1 MMSAPL
7 GKIWPLVLILVLC
20 GPGPAGAQNKANVT
34 FLGVALDAETKKAD
48 QKLLDYLRGEFPV
61 QFEKRDME
69 YGVAINTL
77 VNWNSAK
84 QGPVMARVTPYVFVA
99 AELLG
104 ADLAIMAT
112 YISRKTNRPTYHS
125 YFVMHKS
132 FGFQNNGFKEFVQR
146 LSNPEEQAEELIKHL
161 QKRKVPARFIYHSKF
176 STSSYFLPSLYFKQK
191 GVFSV
196 FNNDPSDR
204 KFIAIHSVK
213 PENAR
218 GSSDLVR
225 LVKDQKADFAAVWDG
240 TKNKFA
246 SDPDL
251 HFIQLPY
258 TIPNDLLVVSRTM
271 DPGVQQK
278 IRDAIQAMKVSDIN
292 EGDFLKWQDFNSSPK
307 ARKALASL
315 RWLAKVPPRPVV
327 VNIRRSHISDAVI
340 DETQLEAARQAI
352 RLSGTELVLYDEDF
366 HSAFD
371 VLWTLEQTHDDA
383 ILVTSTIMDADLTQE
398 FFVSFRKG
406 DMESLTARIGSI
418 IKEKMHRIRYI
429 WPFDNESPRVLRD
442 VSFKIPVGQKMKA
455 QKITWNDFNT
465 NEYVIDTPF
474 EVEVV
479 KSDFHSFQL
488 KGEGFPKKA
497 GGNRFAFDPLSN
509 AAYRVYLVRTE
520 EASSVY
526 KIATQ
531 IMIGLFSLAALFAF
545 REVLIRP
552 TTSNV

>member
-7 GKIWPLVLILVLC
+7 RHFLLLLLVLVLC
-20 GPGPAGAQNKANVT
+20 GPTPVSAQNKANVT

-61 QFEKRDME
+61 QFEKREME

-77 VNWNSAK
+77 VQWDSKK

-104 ADLAIMAT
+104 ADLEIMAT
-112 YISRKTNRPTYHS
+112 YLSRKTNRPTYHS
-125 YFVMHKS
+125 YFVLHKS
-132 FGFQNNGFKEFVQR
+132 FGFRKDGFKDFVQQ
-146 LSNPEEQAEELIKHL
+146 LSNPKEQAEELIKHL
-161 QKRKVPARFIYHSKF
+161 QKRETPARFIYHSKF

-196 FNNDPSDR
+196 FDNDQSNQ
-204 KFIAIHSVK
+204 KFIAIHSLK
-213 PENAR
+213 PDQAR

-225 LVKDQKADFAAVWDG
+225 LVKDQKAEFAAVWDG
-240 TKNKFA
+240 TKNKFG

-271 DPGVQQK
+271 DSGLKQK
-278 IRDAIQAMKVSDIN
+278 IREAIQAREVSDIN
-292 EGDFLKWQDFNSSPK
+292 EGDFLKWEDFNSSPK

-327 VNIRRSHISDAVI
+327 VNVRRPHNTDAVI
-340 DETQLEAARQAI
+340 EETQLEAARQAV

-371 VLWTLEQTHDDA
+371 ILWTLEETHDDA
-383 ILVTSTIMDADLTQE
+383 ILITSTIMDAELTQE
-398 FFVSFRKG
+398 FYVSFRKG
-406 DMESLTARIGSI
+406 DMESLISRIGSI
-418 IKEKMHRIRYI
+418 IQDKMHRIRYI
-429 WPFDNESPRVLRD
+429 WPFDNEVPRVLRD
-442 VSFKIPVGQKMKA
+442 VNFKIPVGQKMKA
-455 QKITWNDFNT
+455 QKITWNDFNS

-488 KGEGFPKKA
+488 KGQGFPKKE

-509 AAYRVYLVRTE
+509 AAYRVYLVRADD
-520 EASSVY
+520 ASFVY
-526 KIATQ
+526 KIATK
-531 IMIGLFSLAALFAF
+531 IMLGLFSLAALFAF
-545 REVLIRP
+545 VEVMIRP
-552 TTSNV
+552 KTPKI

>member
-7 GKIWPLVLILVLC
+7 RKLLLLALVLVLC
-20 GPGPAGAQNKANVT
+20 GPTPVSAQDKANVT

-48 QKLLDYLRGEFPV
+48 QKLLEYLRGEFPV
-61 QFEKRDME
+61 QFEKREME

-77 VNWNSAK
+77 VQWDSKK

-104 ADLAIMAT
+104 ADLEIMGT
-112 YISRKTNRPTYHS
+112 YISRKTNRSTYHS
-125 YFVMHKS
+125 YFVLHKS
-132 FGFQNNGFKEFVQR
+132 FGFQKDAFKDFVQQ
-146 LSNPEEQAEELIKHL
+146 LSNPAEQAEELIKHL
-161 QKRKVPARFIYHSKF
+161 KKRETPARFIYHSKF

-196 FNNDPSDR
+196 FNNEQSNQ
-204 KFIAIHSVK
+204 KFIAIHSFK
-213 PENAR
+213 PDQAR

-225 LVKDQKADFAAVWDG
+225 LVKDQKAEFAAVWDG
-240 TKNKFA
+240 TKNKFG

-251 HFIQLPY
+251 HFIELPY

-271 DPGVQQK
+271 DSGLKQK
-278 IRDAIQAMKVSDIN
+278 IREAIQAMEVSDIN
-292 EGDFLKWQDFNSSPK
+292 EGDFLKWEDFNSSPK

-315 RWLAKVPPRPVV
+315 RWLAKVPPPAV
-327 VNIRRSHISDAVI
+327 VNLRRSHKTEAVI
-340 DETQLEAARQAI
+340 DETQLEAARQAV

-371 VLWTLEQTHDDA
+371 ILWTLEQTHDDA
-383 ILVTSTIMDADLTQE
+383 ILITSTVMDADLIQE
-398 FFVSFRKG
+398 FYISFRKG
-406 DMESLTARIGSI
+406 DMANLTARIGSI
-418 IKEKMHRIRYI
+418 IKDKMHRIRYI
-429 WPFDNESPRVLRD
+429 WPFDNEVPRVLRD
-442 VSFKIPVGQKMKA
+442 VNFKIPVGQKMKA
-455 QKITWNDFNT
+455 QKITWNNFNN

-479 KSDFHSFQL
+479 QSDFHSFQL
-488 KGEGFPKKA
+488 EGQGFPKKE

-509 AAYRVYLVRTE
+509 VAYRVYLVRADDE
-520 EASSVY
+520 SAVY
-526 KIATQ
+526 QIATK

-545 REVLIRP
+545 VEVMIRP
-552 TTSNV
+552 KTLKI

>member
-1 MMSAPL
+1 MMASWFRYSL
-7 GKIWPLVLILVLC
+7 LLILVLC
-20 GPGPAGAQNKANVT
+20 QAAPVGAQNKANVT

-48 QKLLDYLRGEFPV
+48 QKLLDYLRGKFPV

-77 VNWNSAK
+77 VNWDSKK
-84 QGPVMARVTPYVFVA
+84 QGAVMARVTPYVFVA

-104 ADLAIMAT
+104 ADLEIMAT
-112 YISRKTNRPTYHS
+112 YISRKTNRPTYNS
-125 YFVMHKS
+125 YFVFHKS
-132 FGFQNNGFKEFVQR
+132 FGFNENGFADFVQK
-146 LSNPEEQAEELIKHL
+146 LSNPEEQAEKFIQHL
-161 QKRKVPARFIYHSKF
+161 QKRKIPARFIYHSKF

-196 FNNDPSDR
+196 FNNDQRDR
-204 KFIAIHSVK
+204 KFITIHSVK
-213 PENAR
+213 PDKAR

-240 TKNKFA
+240 TKNKFVN
-246 SDPDL
+246 DPDL

-271 DPGVQQK
+271 DSGLQQK
-278 IRDAIQAMKVSDIN
+278 IRDAIQSMEVSDIN

-315 RWLAKVPPRPVV
+315 RWLAKVPPRQVV
-327 VNIRRSHISDAVI
+327 VNIRRSHKSDSVI
-340 DETQLEAARQAI
+340 DQAQLEAARQAV

-383 ILVTSTIMDADLTQE
+383 ILITSTIMDADLTQE
-398 FFVSFRKG
+398 FYVSFKKG
-406 DMESLTARIGSI
+406 DKESLTARIGAI
-418 IKEKMHRIRYI
+418 INDKMHRIRYI

-442 VSFKIPVGQKMKA
+442 VNFKIPVGQKMKA

-488 KGEGFPKKA
+488 QGQGFPKKE

-509 AAYRVYLVRTE
+509 AAYRVYLVRSDE
-520 EASSVY
+520 ESSVY

-545 REVLIRP
+545 REVMIRP
-552 TTSNV
+552 KTPNE